1 MLKIH
6 ASPVSVDLSRR
17 FESTETGAIRIL
29 NGLSRTLL
37 ILAVISAPWLFGGY
51 ETRVQLG
58 LYITVA
64 LALMVWIVAATA
76 QAFSGDVQTNRLP
89 TTIVP
94 LIGFFL
100 LGCCQLFPSL
110 QMPPAEEIQKAV
122 ENASGT
128 AAEEPDRWSLTRST
142 LIRSLQTGGS
152 ISPAATRF
160 ELARL
165 AFVITTFFLG
175 TQLFATSSTQPWL
188 WGAMA
193 LNGAVVSFFGICQQ
207 LSWNNKMFWTFPL
220 KHGGSPFSAFVNRN
234 NAAGYLCVCLAA
246 GLGWMIYTFSKT
258 HAWPMENERFRFEA
272 PRSTERSLLFSL
284 SSTINELTFWQ
295 MLSTTSVFLM
305 ATGIILAMSR
315 GGWLGLGC
323 ATFAAVVVANP
334 DRRGRSL
341 FLTAGVGLLITL
353 LVAWAGFGDRLRQRW
368 DAIPSADSIY
378 QEGRFGHWADAIRII
393 PDFPRMGT
401 GLGTY
406 QYAYLPYQTHPELAE
421 LRFYNADN
429 QFLEWAV
436 EGGGIGISLV
446 VLGLLS
452 TIGLIFTLCRDRFE
466 PAGTVGVFA
475 IVSQV
480 VTACFDFGPTMPAN
494 MLAISVIFGGLTGRA
509 ALLINLN
516 HISKRSWGLTFPPL
530 KPLILIPAFGVG
542 LLCFDGIGLR
552 EVKAASASHAISRNL
567 PPMNSADDLDEAS
580 VDALIHKLTDA
591 LKIYPDDPEAHLALA
606 DLWIYKF
613 RLKEFQNRGGRDG
626 RDETLWLE
634 THPIFLYRQFNQ
646 WHAAEQFEL
655 TGMLLENPEIQNCL
669 RPAHDHLL
677 QSLRVCPLM
686 PDIGPLLAT
695 LQFITAPEA
704 PAGESYLRR
713 ALVLGPSSPSTFFQ
727 IGQLA
732 EFAELTSFSHSCWKK
747 SLQLGPRFL
756 RDIHTNLATKLSL
769 EEELNQVIPPSGD
782 LLLELAQSYPVAD
795 HEYERTQLAA
805 KAIEILS
812 QDSSGPDVAK
822 NRHLIA
828 KAYAISGLPDDAI
841 QAYRQALDLSPDQI
855 QWRVE
860 LVKLLAEFRG
870 LHWALRE
877 AETCVALAPDRKP
890 LQDLVQDLRMKIANE
905 QTAAGTANKGH

>member
-1 MLKIH
+1 MI
-6 ASPVSVDLSRR
+6 
-17 FESTETGAIRIL
+17 
-29 NGLSRTLL
+29 
-37 ILAVISAPWLFGGY
+37 
-51 ETRVQLG
+51 
-58 LYITVA
+58 A
-64 LALMVWIVAATA
+64 LV
-76 QAFSGDVQTNRLP
+76 
-89 TTIVP
+89 
-94 LIGFFL
+94 GFFL
-100 LGCCQLFPSL
+100 LGCCQLLPAF
-110 QMPPAEEIQKAV
+110 QMPPAEDVQSAV

-128 AAEEPDRWSLTRST
+128 ATDEADRWSLTRAT
-142 LIRSLQTGGS
+142 LIRSIQTGGS

-165 AFVITTFFLG
+165 AFVITAFFLG
-175 TQLFATSSTQPWL
+175 TQLFSTSSTQPWL

-207 LSWNNKMFWTFPL
+207 LSWNNKMFWAFPL

-234 NAAGYLCVCLAA
+234 NAAGYLCICLAA

-258 HAWPMENERFRFEA
+258 HVWPMEDERFRFEA
-272 PRSTERSLLFSL
+272 PRYPERSFLLGL

-341 FLTAGVGLLITL
+341 FLTAGVGLLITV
-353 LVAWAGFGDRLRQRW
+353 LVVWAGFGDRLRQRW

-378 QEGRFGHWADAIRII
+378 QEGRFGHWADAIQII
-393 PDFPRMGT
+393 PDFPKMGT

-406 QYAYLPYQTHPELAE
+406 QYAYLPYQTHPELAD

-452 TIGLIFTLCRDRFE
+452 TMGLIFTLCRDRFE

-516 HISKRSWGLTFPPL
+516 QIRNRTWGLTFPPL
-530 KPLILIPAFGVG
+530 KPLILVPAFGVG
-542 LLCFDGIGLR
+542 LLCFDAIGLR
-552 EVKAASASHAISRNL
+552 EVNAAAASHAISRNL
-567 PPMNSADDLDEAS
+567 PPMNSADDVDEVAI
-580 VDALIHKLTDA
+580 DALIDKLTDA

-626 RDETLWLE
+626 SDEAIWLE
-634 THPIFLYRQFNQ
+634 THPIVLYRQFNQ

-686 PDIGPLLAT
+686 PDVGPLLAT
-695 LQFITAPEA
+695 LQFITAPDT
-704 PAGESYLRR
+704 PSGEGYLRR
-713 ALVLGPSSPSTFFQ
+713 ALVVGPSSSSTFFQ

-732 EFAELTSFSHSCWKK
+732 ELAELKSFSRSCWKK

-756 RDIHTNLATKLSL
+756 RDIHAILATNLSL
-769 EEELNQVIPPSGD
+769 DDELNQVIPPSGEM
-782 LLLELAQSYPVAD
+782 LLELAQLYPSAD
-795 HEYERTQLAA
+795 QRDERTQLAA

-812 QDSSGPDVAK
+812 HESSGPDEAK
-822 NRHLIA
+822 HRHLIA
-828 KAYAISGLPDDAI
+828 KAYAISRLPDEAI
-841 QAYRQALDLSPDQI
+841 QAYRHALDLSPNQVE
-855 QWRVE
+855 WRVE

-877 AETCVALAPDRKP
+877 AETCVALAPDRKS
-890 LQDLVQDLRMKIANE
+890 LQDLVQDLRVKIVNE
-905 QTAAGTANKGH
+905 QATTDTAKKGH